1 MSVLTD
7 DKTTN
12 DMGRFVASYFLFYH
26 YIGRLDFIS
35 ILAFILLPG
44 TKNI

>member
-1 MSVLTD
+1 MSVLTE
-7 DKTTN
+7 DKTTD
-12 DMGRFVASYFLFYH
+12 DMGRFLASYFLFYN

-44 TKNI
+44 TKNV